1 MHVAAL
7 TETQERYVKAL
18 VEAWERADRE
28 TLRTLQDK
36 FGAGST
42 TSVGDALKGAIEAG
56 YVSHLT
62 CGKYMPTLLAIETY
76 GTVWVR
82 RETLRPMTT
91 TITAG
96 CNEVGDIA
104 IEVFGTL
111 VPLTEA
117 QALTYAGM
125 IHAAVERS
133 RQAKA
138 TLGLGGDQL

>member
-1 MHVAAL
+1 VTAL
-7 TETQERYVKAL
+7 TEPQERYVRAL

-36 FGAGST
+36 LGAGST
-42 TSVGDALKGAIEAG
+42 TYVHEVLTGAAAAG
-56 YVSHLT
+56 YVSHLP

-82 RETLRPMTT
+82 RERLRPKTT

-96 CNEVGDIA
+96 CNDVGDIA

-111 VPLTEA
+111 VPLTES
-117 QALTYAGM
+117 QALCYAGM

-133 RQAKA
+133 RELRAQQSQAVK
-138 TLGLGGDQL
+138 Q